1 MFGLHDCI
9 FAKTISV
16 IQNLFCDEGSVQIT
30 IANSSR
36 RFLHPKWWWKVR
48 ESKSP
53 SFRFKTLWEFAQNDD
68 LRWFPAIFSKY
79 RRVGYYDYFKRLL
92 RLFQRLLFPSKGLV
106 HHPTETTIYSKRTST
121 YPWSIPQESPIS
133 LKQPISSNFAD
144 VFFRSFSDHQVA
156 HKADAQAAARVL
168 NACSRYE
175 MVEIINGVVNPISIG
190 GYNPSYPFIRSF
202 IGVGNCVCVF
212 FPPPL
217 FLFER

>member
-48 ESKSP
+48 ESKPP

-79 RRVGYYDYFKRLL
+79 RRVGYHNNQK
-92 RLFQRLLFPSKGLV
+92 V
-106 HHPTETTIYSKRTST
+106 TTTISKVT
-121 YPWSIPQESPIS
+121 IS
-133 LKQPISSNFAD
+133 K
-144 VFFRSFSDHQVA
+144 
-156 HKADAQAAARVL
+156 
-168 NACSRYE
+168 
-175 MVEIINGVVNPISIG
+175 
-190 GYNPSYPFIRSF
+190 
-202 IGVGNCVCVF
+202 
-212 FPPPL
+212 
-217 FLFER
+217 